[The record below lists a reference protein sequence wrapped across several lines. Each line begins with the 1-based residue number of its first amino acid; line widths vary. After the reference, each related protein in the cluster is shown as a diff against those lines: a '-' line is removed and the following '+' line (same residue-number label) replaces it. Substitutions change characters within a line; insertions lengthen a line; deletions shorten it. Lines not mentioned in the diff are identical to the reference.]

1 MKKTFLHRSTQ
12 PWTPEEF
19 AVFKNFDDSA
29 DIQAF
34 LDDMPYSDDPIYRSP
49 RSVLRDRKAH
59 CFDGALF
66 AAAALRFLGY
76 VPRVCEIKAVRD
88 DVHLLALFNIDGH
101 FGAIA
106 KSNFSGLRFREPVFR
121 NLRELVLSY
130 FEDYY
135 NVDGEKT
142 MRGYTIP
149 LDLSRYDSL
158 HWMTEDQGLD
168 VIAEKLDQI
177 RSISLLTPEMEARL
191 HRMDNRS
198 YQAGLLGV
206 NEAGL
211 YRPEEHH

>member
-1 MKKTFLHRSTQ
+1 MNKTFSNNLSQ
-12 PWTPEEF
+12 PWTPEELVIFEHF
-19 AVFKNFDDSA
+19 ATPA

-34 LDDMPYSDDPIYRSP
+34 LDDIPYSEDPIYRSP

-76 VPRVCEIKAVRD
+76 APRVCEIKAVRD

-135 NVDGEKT
+135 NVEGEKT

-158 HWMTEDQGLD
+158 HWMTEDTGLE

-177 RSISLLTPEMEARL
+177 RSISLLTPAMEARL
-191 HRMDNRS
+191 HRMDQRS

>member
-1 MKKTFLHRSTQ
+1 MNKTCSHSSTI
-12 PWTPEEF
+12 PWIPEECLVFEGF
-19 AVFKNFDDSA
+19 ADPA

-34 LDDMPYSDDPIYRSP
+34 LDDIPYSEDPIYRSP
-49 RSVLRDRKAH
+49 RRVLRDRKAH

-76 VPRVCEIKAVRD
+76 APRVCEIKAVRD

-158 HWMTEDQGLD
+158 HWMTEDAGLD

-177 RSISLLTPEMEARL
+177 RSISLLTSAMEARL
-191 HRMDNRS
+191 HRMDTRS

-211 YRPEEHH
+211 YRPGEHH

>member
-1 MKKTFLHRSTQ
+1 MEKTFSNNMPQT
-12 PWTPEEF
+12 WTPEEF
-19 AVFKNFDDSA
+19 AVFDHFATLA

-34 LDDMPYSDDPIYRSP
+34 LDDIPYSEDPIYRSP

-66 AAAALRFLGY
+66 AAAALRFFGY
-76 VPRVCEIKAVRD
+76 APRVCEIKAVRD
-88 DVHLLALFNIDGH
+88 DGHLLALFNIDGH

-158 HWMTEDQGLD
+158 YWMTEDAGLD

-177 RSISLLTPEMEARL
+177 RSISLLTPAMEARL
-191 HRMDNRS
+191 HPMDQRS

-211 YRPEEHH
+211 YRPEQHH